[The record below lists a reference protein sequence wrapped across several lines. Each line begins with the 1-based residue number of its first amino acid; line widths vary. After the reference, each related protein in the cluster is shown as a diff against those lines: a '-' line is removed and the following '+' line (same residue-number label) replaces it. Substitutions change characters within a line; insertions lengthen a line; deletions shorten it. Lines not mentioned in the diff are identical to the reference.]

1 MLHVSLYERQTQSIE
16 LQRGQSPSPKH
27 TSNSHIGKIEDQ
39 MR

>member
-16 LQRGQSPSPKH
+16 LQKGQSPKH
-27 TSNSHIGKIEDQ
+27 TYNSHIGKIEDQ